1 MDYLSVANRDILV
14 TEDGSFTQRYVYDEN
29 STRISAEYGYAAG
42 TKRGEGGE
50 NLQSDFAANDVRK
63 VWYRTSHLGS
73 TLFAVDENGKVIS
86 HTIYDPWGN
95 PLTETYTDTNFSG
108 IDNSNNYTGYTWDE
122 VLDLYFAQNRFYDP
136 VDHRFTQEDPI
147 KDGENWYAYCGN
159 NPIIVV
165 DVYGTAKILAGT
177 ALATVKDT
185 KWISSGYV
193 QLRELISIINTY
205 CATATVQYAKKT
217 HTAYGSVN
225 GKSYTIPLSKLT
237 RANAGNYSRNTNYK
251 IYVGRGS
258 TTSAYFDVLLC
269 GNNSTTYVKVS
280 EFVAALGLSSKV
292 HLVST
297 RLENYITQADVLM
310 GVRLATYS
318 GVQYLDET
326 VPVEKAVYAAE
337 PTFASKNKVTDV
349 FWFMDQVNHAKPW
362 DIKRAD
368 PWKKTIKTTYPISYD
383 TTIVFQSRLTTP
395 EALGNITYGYL
406 GKAMGYT
413 EFELISG
420 GNYAAGGVTG
430 IFTGADS
437 EDDKKNVRLGIKWYE
452 ARH

>member
-1 MDYLSVANRDILV
+1 M
-14 TEDGSFTQRYVYDEN
+14 T
-29 STRISAEYGYAAG
+29 
-42 TKRGEGGE
+42 
-50 NLQSDFAANDVRK
+50 LQQCNM
-63 VWYRTSHLGS
+63 
-73 TLFAVDENGKVIS
+73 
-86 HTIYDPWGN
+86 
-95 PLTETYTDTNFSG
+95 
-108 IDNSNNYTGYTWDE
+108 
-122 VLDLYFAQNRFYDP
+122 Q
-136 VDHRFTQEDPI
+136 
-147 KDGENWYAYCGN
+147 
-159 NPIIVV
+159 
-165 DVYGTAKILAGT
+165 
-177 ALATVKDT
+177 
-185 KWISSGYV
+185 
-193 QLRELISIINTY
+193 
-205 CATATVQYAKKT
+205 KKT

-280 EFVAALGLSSKV
+280 EFVTALGLSSKV
-292 HLVST
+292 HLVNT

-310 GVRLATYS
+310 GVRLAIYS

-326 VPVEKAVYAAE
+326 IPVEKAVYEAE

-395 EALGNITYGYL
+395 EVVGNITYGYL
-406 GKAMGYT
+406 GKATGST
-413 EFELISG
+413 AFELIAG
-420 GNYAAGGVTG
+420 GNYTAGGVTG
-430 IFTGADS
+430 ILTGADS
-437 EDDKKNVRLGIKWYE
+437 EDDKENVRLGVKWYE